1 VSNSGA
7 VPKYA
12 DNSLFL
18 EEPAQLLELDSRV
31 EAYMYSQRR
40 FTFTEEEALRPLW
53 DEGEDIRLREDSRF
67 QVVVLPHQIGTPQWY
82 LSVQTVA
89 NSALYELLTDERWD
103 GQDLRTCLEQLDEA
117 QGASWHVFSLHD
129 QRFLLS
135 EDKQGVY
142 SLSLNT
148 LQSKQELTL
157 EQKSTIERVA
167 PQLLLVV
174 AQNSKKPW
182 STASIIEEL
191 KRLSEESEVL
201 DACVPA
207 ALENWLLTQEVWVRV
222 GVDTWLPKSEIP
234 RIEKRHRY
242 AVLPVSSAEN
252 HRNLVM
258 PEVVDE
264 HILTQ
269 DAIRAVEEL
278 TDTEAQEI
286 NFPNK
291 SVRWRVILRTVHIN
305 EGIVSIP
312 KQARALYPHARKL
325 SNNIAL
331 AGIWFTDASEMTV
344 WLDKVK
350 HQLYGIDLQEQLA
363 FLEAGTVLEVT
374 LTTTSIVFV
383 IYDVD
388 QQVAEEE
395 ARLVDLSDL
404 AQQRSTALESY
415 RASLRAILT
424 KYNSPLRFQELY
436 EELCNRQ
443 QHQPNR
449 ATIRSILSSSS
460 EFIFLKAEGKWSLNT
475 AISPEASVKG
485 LRRAAMVAHHAEGHT
500 STTRQEPVSLS
511 QLIANNRQQLTALRS
526 MFLADVALG
535 PSSETAD

>member
-1 VSNSGA
+1 MSNAGS
-7 VPKYA
+7 VPKYS
-12 DNSLFL
+12 DNNLIL
-18 EEPAQLLELDSRV
+18 EEPAKLFELDNWVETCFQSR
-31 EAYMYSQRR
+31 RR
-40 FTFTEEEALRPLW
+40 FTFTEEEVLKPLW

-67 QVVVLPHQIGTPQWY
+67 QAVVLPHQPGITQWY

-89 NSALYELLTDERWD
+89 NSLLYELLVDERWD

-117 QGASWHVFSLHD
+117 QGASWHIFCLHD

-142 SLSLNT
+142 SLSLST
-148 LQSKQELTL
+148 DKSKLLLTL

-174 AQNSKKPW
+174 MQNNKKPW

-191 KRLSEESEVL
+191 KRLSEESKVL

-207 ALENWLLTQEVWVRV
+207 ALENWLLTQEAWVRV
-222 GVDTWLPKSEIP
+222 GVDTWVPKGGIP

-252 HRNLVM
+252 NRNLAI
-258 PEVVDE
+258 PEVVNE

-269 DAIRAVEEL
+269 DAIQTVEDL
-278 TDTEAQEI
+278 TDTEAQET
-286 NFPNK
+286 NFPNN
-291 SVRWRVILRTVHIN
+291 SVRWRVTLRTVHIN
-305 EGIVSIP
+305 EGSIPIP
-312 KQARALYPHARKL
+312 KQARTLYPHARKL
-325 SNNIAL
+325 SDNL
-331 AGIWFTDASEMTV
+331 AMAGVWFTDASEMII
-344 WLDKVK
+344 WLDKEK
-350 HQLYGIDLQEQLA
+350 HQLYGPDLQEQLA
-363 FLEAGTVLEVT
+363 FLEAGTVLEAT
-374 LTTTSIVFV
+374 LTTTSIVFRTC
-383 IYDVD
+383 DVD

-395 ARLVDLSDL
+395 VRLVDLSDL

-415 RASLRAILT
+415 RASIRAILT

-449 ATIRSILSSSS
+449 ATIRSVLSSSS
-460 EFIFLKAEGKWSLNT
+460 EFVFLKAEGKWSLNA
-475 AISPEASVKG
+475 AISPEASVKS

-500 STTRQEPVSLS
+500 SATRQEPASLS
-511 QLIANNRQQLTALRS
+511 QLIAKNRQQLTALRS
-526 MFLADVALG
+526 VYIANDKD
-535 PSSETAD
+535 PSSNHVD